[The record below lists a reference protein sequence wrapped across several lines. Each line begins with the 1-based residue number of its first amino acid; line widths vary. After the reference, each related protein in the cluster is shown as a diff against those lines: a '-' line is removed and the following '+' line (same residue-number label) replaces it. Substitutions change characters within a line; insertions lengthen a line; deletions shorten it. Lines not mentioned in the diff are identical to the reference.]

1 AGVPADGYDAT
12 VGHRR
17 FAQRLPPGGQD
28 PARTGS
34 PGCGGPQWPGSRRG
48 KGLERAAMDEHPQPG
63 QAFMSALVTEH
74 FVLSMGD
81 REGD

>member
-1 AGVPADGYDAT
+1 
-12 VGHRR
+12 
-17 FAQRLPPGGQD
+17 
-28 PARTGS
+28 
-34 PGCGGPQWPGSRRG
+34 
-48 KGLERAAMDEHPQPG
+48 MDEHPQPG